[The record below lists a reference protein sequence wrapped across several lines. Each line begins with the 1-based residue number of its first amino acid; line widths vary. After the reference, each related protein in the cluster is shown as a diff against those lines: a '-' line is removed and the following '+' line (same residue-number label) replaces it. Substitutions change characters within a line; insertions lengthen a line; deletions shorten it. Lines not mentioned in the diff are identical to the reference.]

1 MPCQGSLTRMTSA
14 SDLATTASG
23 GDPGEGLRAVVALR
37 ELLERLEYL
46 HVRRA
51 REQGWSW
58 QDIAGVLGVSR
69 QAVHQKH
76 GPRLTITGR
85 N

>member
-1 MPCQGSLTRMTSA
+1 MTSA
-14 SDLATTASG
+14 SDLASTASSS
-23 GDPGEGLRAVVALR
+23 DPAEGLRAVVALR

-58 QDIAGVLGVSR
+58 QDVAAVLGVSR

-76 GPRLTITGR
+76 GGRLPTTR
-85 N
+85 SN

>member
-1 MPCQGSLTRMTSA
+1 MTSA
-14 SDLATTASG
+14 SDLATTAASN
-23 GDPGEGLRAVVALR
+23 DPGEGLLAVVALR
-37 ELLERLEYL
+37 ELLERLEHL

-58 QDIAGVLGVSR
+58 QDIAAVLGVSR

-76 GPRLTITGR
+76 RSNDGKD
-85 N
+85 

>member
-1 MPCQGSLTRMTSA
+1 MSRFLLITCGLVGVEQ
-14 SDLATTASG
+14 
-23 GDPGEGLRAVVALR
+23 PGRP
-37 ELLERLEYL
+37 
-46 HVRRA
+46 VRRA

-76 GPRLTITGR
+76 GGRITTTR
-85 N
+85 SN

>member
-1 MPCQGSLTRMTSA
+1 MNSV
-14 SDLATTASG
+14 SDLASTASSS
-23 GDPGEGLRAVVALR
+23 DPGEGLRAVVALH

-46 HVRRA
+46 NVRRA

-76 GPRLTITGR
+76 GPRINPGR
-85 N
+85 D

>member
-1 MPCQGSLTRMTSA
+1 MTSVSDMA
-14 SDLATTASG
+14 SSASSS
-23 GDPGEGLRAVVALR
+23 DPGEGLRAVVALH

-58 QDIAGVLGVSR
+58 QDIATALAVSR
-69 QAVHQKH
+69 QSVHEKH
-76 GPRLTITGR
+76 ANRR
-85 N
+85 KAANKEA